1 MKFLN
6 DFITQTDPSQAIL
19 YPQLKCSVSEA
30 RILQHLTI
38 AFLRGDEDMNVR
50 DVLMALFGQ
59 EKEPYSHLEH
69 IHEIRHLLELG
80 WLSQVE
86 MFPMILSKVALLE
99 LLSTNVALSSSFLKL
114 LEVGE
119 VAFNLPEIAPY

>member
-6 DFITQTDPSQAIL
+6 DFITQTDPSQSIL
-19 YPQLKCSVSEA
+19 YPQLKCSVNEA

-50 DVLMALFGQ
+50 DVLIALFGQ

-69 IHEIRHLLELG
+69 IH
-80 WLSQVE
+80 
-86 MFPMILSKVALLE
+86 
-99 LLSTNVALSSSFLKL
+99 
-114 LEVGE
+114 
-119 VAFNLPEIAPY
+119 